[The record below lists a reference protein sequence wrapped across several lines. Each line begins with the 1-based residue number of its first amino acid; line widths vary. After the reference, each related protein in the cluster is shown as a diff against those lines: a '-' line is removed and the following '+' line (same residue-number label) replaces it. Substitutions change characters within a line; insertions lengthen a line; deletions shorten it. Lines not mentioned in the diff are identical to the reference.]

1 MSACLEGNDINALG
15 RRNPLNAFVVAVLLR
30 MYLYLGD
37 SAGLLI
43 LRNAVSVSE
52 TESALAVRLAYRVIL
67 IGKDTMGADRIIAG
81 EIQIPGILGS
91 IGTKIRPGSIETEIR
106 LGSIGTGS
114 LGTLQQGLGPAL
126 SPGSLLWSAHGDL
139 PRHRDHRRSSVR
151 AALTHRMLREMR
163 RSNVSV

>member
-1 MSACLEGNDINALG
+1 MPACLEGNDINALG

-30 MYLYLGD
+30 MYLLGD

-67 IGKDTMGADRIIAG
+67 IGKDTMGAERIIAG
-81 EIQIPGILGS
+81 EIQLPGTLGS
-91 IGTKIRPGSIETEIR
+91 TGTKIRLGSIETEIR
-106 LGSIGTGS
+106 RGSIGTAGS

-126 SPGSLLWSAHGDL
+126 SPGRLL
-139 PRHRDHRRSSVR
+139 
-151 AALTHRMLREMR
+151 
-163 RSNVSV
+163 